1 MAIGT
6 NYNADQAKNS
16 LKDPVNGKRQQ
27 ALDQVFAQGLTL
39 RQQRGISTGSG
50 GINAD
55 MAFDMA
61 PFFNV
66 LAYDQR

>member
-27 ALDQVFAQGLTL
+27 TL
-39 RQQRGISTGSG
+39 VVVVNNKMNNRGQ
-50 GINAD
+50 
-55 MAFDMA
+55 
-61 PFFNV
+61 
-66 LAYDQR
+66 L

>member
-27 ALDQVFAQGLTL
+27 TL
-39 RQQRGISTGSG
+39 RTDKKEGLQNDGKDKKRKNDS
-50 GINAD
+50 
-55 MAFDMA
+55 
-61 PFFNV
+61 P
-66 LAYDQR
+66 AYNE